1 MVRVVRL
8 ERTVSWSQTRRDTNF
23 AIPGYSISAIIPRRR
38 GKSKI
43 FLSVVIYV
51 VKAAFIPLSAIRGNP
66 TNAGVARLCGVSPCP
81 VPDTATALPN
91 QARYQLRYTRIKI
104 CRPHPGGISTIPA
117 FFLACKG
124 KICLGAFCIPGAFP
138 PPPDYSPRA
147 AFRASTRSVFSQ
159 ATPRSS
165 RPIWP

>member
-1 MVRVVRL
+1 MNTQPRHPKCRALPVELHPDIHFSAMIPWRV
-8 ERTVSWSQTRRDTNF
+8 
-23 AIPGYSISAIIPRRR
+23 IKI
-38 GKSKI
+38 KI

-51 VKAAFIPLSAIRGNP
+51 VKGDFVPFSATGEKPDIAR
-66 TNAGVARLCGVSPCP
+66 VARLCGVSPCP
-81 VPDTATALPN
+81 APDTATAHPN

-104 CRPHPGGISTIPA
+104 CRPLPGGISTIPA

-138 PPPDYSPRA
+138 PPPDYSPSA

-165 RPIWP
+165 RPMWP